1 MKVLLTRDI
10 DKLGKAGTIKTVA
23 DGYARNYLIPRGLAL
38 PATESALKQA
48 DTFRAAEMR
57 HEDKLRQE
65 VTALAE
71 RLAGVSVSFKARAG
85 EGDKL
90 YGSVTAADIAAALT
104 EEIGVEIDKRKIELG
119 EPLRELGT
127 HQVTVRLAADLTPQ
141 VTVIVEREE

>member
-10 DKLGKAGTIKTVA
+10 DKLGRAGTVAKVA

-48 DTFRAAEMR
+48 DSLRAAETR
-57 HEDKLRQE
+57 RQE
-65 VTALAE
+65 KLHQETTVLGE
-71 RLAGVSVSFKARAG
+71 RLDGVSVSFKARAG

-90 YGSVTAADIAAALT
+90 YGSITSADIAAALAEKT
-104 EEIGVEIDKRKIELG
+104 GVEVDKRKIELE
-119 EPLRELGT
+119 EPLRELGA
-127 HQVTVRLAADLTPQ
+127 HQVTVRLTAELTPQ

>member
-1 MKVLLTRDI
+1 MKVLLTRDV
-10 DKLGKAGTIKTVA
+10 DKLGRAGTVTTVA
-23 DGYARNYLIPRGLAL
+23 DGYARNYLIPKGLAL

-48 DTFRAAEMR
+48 DSFRAVEAKR
-57 HEDKLRQE
+57 VDKLHQE
-65 VTALAE
+65 ATALAE

-85 EGDKL
+85 EKDKL
-90 YGSVTAADIAAALT
+90 YGSITSADIAAALA

-127 HQVTVRLAADLTPQ
+127 HQVTVRLAAELTPQ